1 MRKGIIFLGC
11 IFCLLL
17 ANGQVKFG
25 IRAGI
30 HTGSVSGSD
39 VLVFN
44 QNQLDTLKIK
54 AENASVGFR
63 IGVISRI
70 KLGNFY
76 VQPEAVFRTTSR
88 DYSISDAVQNTGELE
103 FRNENGFLI
112 DIPILAGV
120 KLGPL
125 RIQGG
130 PIASLLLNTNSKLEE
145 VDNFN
150 RSFNAAKWALQYGA
164 GLDLGNLSIDVNRQS
179 FLSSTDDTITIGNTD
194 FDLGGDGDF
203 WVFALA
209 IFF

>member
-1 MRKGIIFLGC
+1 MRRSIVFLGC

-17 ANGQVKFG
+17 AQAQVKIG

-44 QNQLDTLKIK
+44 QAQLDTLKIK
-54 AENASVGFR
+54 AQSASVGFR
-63 IGVISRI
+63 IGIISRI

-76 VQPEAVFRTTSR
+76 LQPEAVFRTTSR
-88 DYSISDAVQNTGELE
+88 DYSIDDAVQNTGALE

-125 RIQGG
+125 RLQVG
-130 PIASLLLNTNSKLEE
+130 PTASLLLNTNSKLEE
-145 VDNFN
+145 VDNFK

-164 GLDLGNLSIDVNRQS
+164 GLDLGNLAIDVNRQNY
-179 FLSSTDDTITIGNTD
+179 LSSTDDTITIGGTD
-194 FDLGGDGDF
+194 FDLGGEGDF
-203 WVFALA
+203 WVFALS